1 MKVAGGRLRIEEDGL
16 KVEGLSSDAEPSTFN
31 LGPAK
36 LARQPKL
43 AQPSTWKGGEVDK
56 DKLSRLISIVLSA
69 VLAVLAT
76 FGYHI
81 VVVQPQLQAAAAMAN
96 QLCK

>member
-1 MKVAGGRLRIEEDGL
+1 MG
-16 KVEGLSSDAEPSTFN
+16 
-31 LGPAK
+31 
-36 LARQPKL
+36 
-43 AQPSTWKGGEVDK
+43 K

-69 VLAVLAT
+69 VAVLAT

-81 VVVQPQLQAAAAMAN
+81 VVVQPQLQAAAALAE

>member
-1 MKVAGGRLRIEEDGL
+1 LSVRGQPFNLQPWASFGWHANEAG
-16 KVEGLSSDAEPSTFN
+16 PTFN
-31 LGPAK
+31 PE
-36 LARQPKL
+36 
-43 AQPSTWKGGEVDK
+43 KGDKVDK

-81 VVVQPQLQAAAAMAN
+81 VVVQPQLQAAAALAE

>member
-1 MKVAGGRLRIEEDGL
+1 M
-16 KVEGLSSDAEPSTFN
+16 
-31 LGPAK
+31 
-36 LARQPKL
+36 
-43 AQPSTWKGGEVDK
+43 DK

-81 VVVQPQLQAAAAMAN
+81 VVVQPQLQAVASAMS
-96 QLCK
+96 QMCK